1 MEDDIVE
8 RLRLAFDPSLVSSP
22 FGSHDDWE
30 ICLVHEAADEIERLR
45 MHNIELMRLYY
56 GQDDSEQIKELQKEN
71 AQLKHRIMRLE
82 GMP

>member
-45 MHNIELMRLYY
+45 KRVR
-56 GQDDSEQIKELQKEN
+56 D
-71 AQLKHRIMRLE
+71 LE
-82 GMP
+82 FDKYEPNPYD